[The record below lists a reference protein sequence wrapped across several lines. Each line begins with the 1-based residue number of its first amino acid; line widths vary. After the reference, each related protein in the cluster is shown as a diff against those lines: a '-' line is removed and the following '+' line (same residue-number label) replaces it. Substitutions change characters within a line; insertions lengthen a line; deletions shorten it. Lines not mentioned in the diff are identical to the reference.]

1 MFGENSMDCRFSTQ
15 AHDSRCVLLGCETS
29 DLGKSVTV
37 SGFHK

>member
-15 AHDSRCVLLGCETS
+15 AHDSRCVLFGVRNIGFGE
-29 DLGKSVTV
+29 SVTV

>member
-15 AHDSRCVLLGCETS
+15 AHDSRCVLFGFETS